1 MIEEKINLF
10 NEGGLRDDGGET
22 EPTSGNKVPSGSLKE
37 EVADDIPVMMSEGE
51 FVFPA
56 DVVRYIGLETLMK
69 MRQDAKQGLKMM
81 EEMGQMGNSEE
92 ATIPDDMPFEMA
104 DLIVVSGS
112 KPKKMQ
118 TGGLLD
124 DPRFKRPEGS
134 GGVPTI
140 TAEDRKVMED
150 ALLRTGYG
158 NVVMK
163 RYVNAN
169 GDVKYIPFVNGEPQ
183 MEIPEG
189 YELDESA
196 PKTESNIGGSGDSGG
211 GGGDSGGPASPA
223 PAFGDG
229 MTFEKPRGPMVDGV
243 EYKNLQEMSA
253 DALIKYYKQFDSP
266 IYRYAATGAALFFSP
281 LAGLAIMAGQT
292 LSNKNSP
299 TGLNAVQEELKK
311 RKLTATQRKSVLTI
325 AESLRKNGAGGIG
338 TVGKKLLQTIGVLS
352 NTEQGE
358 ELTDFEKAIKS
369 GNTADAVS
377 AAGKAVSNKQP
388 VFNKAVLNK
397 ALTEK
402 EFMFDYGYEGDPFD
416 LDPEKF
422 VFDYGAVDQD
432 FGASGYADEFGP
444 AEPINRTDFA
454 KIAEGYADEFGS
466 SSLTEPIIQQEG
478 DRRTDTG
485 EDGSPEEYDGLTVPS
500 VDGGASTEETEEEKK
515 KREERLGRRLP
526 STQFVDDYGFDKDA
540 TRRARKKYTKDTRT
554 IGQRLAAR
562 LKGEDE
568 RFGIKTDERIK
579 VSPAYTPTYD
589 PNDERRT
596 AADFYGLPQQQDDD
610 RDDGGPSSGIDDF
623 FGSDFGQSSQQTAK
637 TDTYTNLT
645 GSPFGDRGRSQ
656 TSSYSAP
663 SNTPDFAAFY
673 VGGVPTKPMK
683 PQRLKKGG
691 LAKPKVKPKR
701 MKKGGLAS
709 SRKK

>member
-104 DLIVVSGS
+104 DLIVVSGG

-118 TGGLLD
+118 GGGLLD

-140 TAEDRKVMED
+140 TAEDRKGMED

-169 GDVKYIPFVNGEPQ
+169 GDVKYIPFINGEPQ

-196 PKTESNIGGSGDSGG
+196 PKTESNIGGSGDSG

-266 IYRYAATGAALFFSP
+266 IYRYAATAAALFFSP

-338 TVGKKLLQTIGVLS
+338 TVGKKILQTIGVLS

-369 GNTADAVS
+369 GNTAGAVS
-377 AAGKAVSNKQP
+377 AAGAAVGSNSTNQK
-388 VFNKAVLNK
+388 VFNDAIYKNMRLYNEEFDFSDYAD
-397 ALTEK
+397 
-402 EFMFDYGYEGDPFD
+402 EFMGTPTVTDPIDFD
-416 LDPEKF
+416 
-422 VFDYGAVDQD
+422 AV
-432 FGASGYADEFGP
+432 AKTYADEFGP
-444 AEPINRTDFA
+444 AKPINRTDFV
-454 KIAEGYADEFGS
+454 KVAEQYADEFGP
-466 SSLTEPIIQQEG
+466 SSLTQPIIQQDG

-485 EDGSPEEYDGLTVPS
+485 NDSQGGDGLAPPP
-500 VDGGASTEETEEEKK
+500 DGGKSAKEKEK
-515 KREERLGRRLP
+515 EKQKREERLGKFLT

-540 TRRARKKYTKDTRT
+540 TRRARKERTKDTRT

-568 RFGIKTDERIK
+568 RFGIKTDPRIK
-579 VSPAYTPTYD
+579 ITPAYTPTYD

-637 TDTYTNLT
+637 TDTYTDLT

-656 TSSYSAP
+656 TSQSIGTGGGGGGQRFGP
-663 SNTPDFAAFY
+663 TGGFY

-691 LAKPKVKPKR
+691 LAKSKVKPKR

-709 SRKK
+709 RKK